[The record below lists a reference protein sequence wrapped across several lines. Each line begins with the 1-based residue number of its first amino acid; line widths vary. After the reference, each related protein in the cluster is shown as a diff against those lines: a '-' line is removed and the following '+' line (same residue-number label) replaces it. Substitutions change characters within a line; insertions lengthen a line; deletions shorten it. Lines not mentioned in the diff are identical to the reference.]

1 MITNSIIAY
10 GDQLGAQMSTLAEL
24 VYIAKEN
31 NQDLCFHNEYKNF
44 RRSYCIL
51 KNFDIPTRMST
62 GGADKIYPTFMASDS
77 RTLLF
82 AVQEKSKICGEL

>member
-10 GDQLGAQMSTLAEL
+10 GDQLGAQMSTLAQL

-31 NQDLCFHNEYKNF
+31 NQDICFYNEYKDF

-51 KNFDIPTRMST
+51 KCFNMPIQMN
-62 GGADKIYPTFMASDS
+62 GGGK
-77 RTLLF
+77 
-82 AVQEKSKICGEL
+82 